1 MSLQAAIMDALAA
14 APKPLT
20 EESALAVAI
29 EAMTA
34 RNATRELQQFREWF
48 KVNGKWL
55 TEKANG

>member
-1 MSLQAAIMDALAA
+1 MSLQSAILTALNN

-20 EESALAVAI
+20 EESALAVSI

-34 RNATRELQQFREWF
+34 ANATRELQQFRDWF